1 MSEGHTVIK
10 ASQRPDGTWR
20 KEIRVRQGY
29 VPQDEVPKYESAG
42 MMIRDWVYKPIR
54 RFFDLNSS
62 GKKYL
67 RETKS
72 MGQVGGKYVDEPKK
86 KSTPKK
92 ETKAPANPPSNNPK
106 KTTAPKKKAD
116 IAQVTAQMN
125 AFTIEEPDL

>member
-42 MMIRDWVYKPIR
+42 
-54 RFFDLNSS
+54 
-62 GKKYL
+62 KKYV